1 MSAKLPFRLEAGLQI
16 VHPSSGAFRPEGDTD
31 WTAKVPELADSVVT
45 LREVR
50 RSDAP
55 SLFAM
60 LTTPEVRRYM
70 STPPPDVAGF
80 ERFIEWAQAERR
92 EGRYICFAVVPKGY
106 DVAIGIFQV
115 RQINPR
121 FETAEWGAAL
131 GSQFWGTGIF
141 DASAKLMF
149 DFLFD
154 QVGVHRL
161 EARAAVQNGR
171 ANGAARKVGSVPEGV
186 ARQALRTEGRY
197 HDQLMWSLLAEDWR
211 DAKVDMRPVV
221 H

>member
-1 MSAKLPFRLEAGLQI
+1 MSAKMPFRLEARLQT
-16 VHPSSGAFRPEGDTD
+16 VRPSSSRPEAAGAAD
-31 WTAKVPELADSVVT
+31 WTARVPELANGVVT

-60 LTTPEVRRYM
+60 LTTPEVCRYM
-70 STPPPDVAGF
+70 SAPPPDVAGF

-92 EGRYICFAVVPKGY
+92 GGRYICFAVVPRGY
-106 DVAIGIFQV
+106 DVPIGIFQV
-115 RQINPR
+115 RQIDPR
-121 FETAEWGAAL
+121 FEQGEWGAAL

-141 DASAKLMF
+141 AAGAELMF
-149 DFLFD
+149 DFLFN

-186 ARQALRTEGRY
+186 ARQALKCQGRY

-211 DAKVDMRPVV
+211 QSRVAERPVV

>member
-1 MSAKLPFRLEAGLQI
+1 MSAKMPFRLETRLQE
-16 VHPSSGAFRPEGDTD
+16 VRPSPVTPHEEGEAD
-31 WTAKVPELADSVVT
+31 WTATVPELSNDVVT

-50 RSDAP
+50 RSDAQ

-70 STPPPDVAGF
+70 SAPPPDVPGF
-80 ERFIEWAQAERR
+80 ERFIDWAQSERR
-92 EGRYICFAVVPKGY
+92 AGRYLCFAVIPKGY
-106 DVAIGIFQV
+106 DVAIGIVQV
-115 RQINPR
+115 RQVDAN
-121 FETAEWGAAL
+121 FELGEWGAAL

-141 DASAKLMF
+141 TAAADLLF
-149 DFLFD
+149 DFLFEH
-154 QVGVHRL
+154 VGLRRL

-171 ANGAARKVGSVPEGV
+171 ANGAARKMGSVPEGV
-186 ARQALRTEGRY
+186 ARQALNCEGRY

-211 DAKVDMRPVV
+211 AARTDYRPMV

>member
-1 MSAKLPFRLEAGLQI
+1 MSTKMTSRLEAGLAT
-16 VHPSSGAFRPEGDTD
+16 VRPPASRPAAAGDAD
-31 WTAKVPELADSVVT
+31 WTVEVPELCNSVVT

-70 STPPPDVAGF
+70 SAPPADVAGF

-92 EGRYICFAVVPKGY
+92 TGRHICFAVVPKGY
-106 DVAIGIFQV
+106 DVPIGIFQV
-115 RQINPR
+115 RLDDRRP
-121 FETAEWGAAL
+121 ELGEWGAAL
-131 GSQFWGTGIF
+131 GSPFWGTGIF
-141 DASAKLMF
+141 AAGAELMF
-149 DFLFD
+149 EFLFNT
-154 QVGVHRL
+154 VGVHRL
-161 EARAAVQNGR
+161 EARAAVRNGR

-186 ARQALRTEGRY
+186 ARQGLRCEGGY
-197 HDQLMWSLLAEDWR
+197 LDQLMWSLLAEDWR
-211 DAKVDMRPVV
+211 QSKIAIQPVV